1 MLQVGKSD
9 LGAYTKAMRVR
20 LAQYVPLVMS
30 HLFGK
35 AIEVQSA

>member
-9 LGAYTKAMRVR
+9 LGAYTIAMRVR

-35 AIEVQSA
+35 AIEGQSA